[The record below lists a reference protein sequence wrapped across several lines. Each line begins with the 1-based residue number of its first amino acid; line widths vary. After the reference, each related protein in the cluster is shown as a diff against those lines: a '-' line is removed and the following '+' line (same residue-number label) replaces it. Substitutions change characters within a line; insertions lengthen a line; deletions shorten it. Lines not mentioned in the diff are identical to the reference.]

1 MFSYYYSIPCLHSFM
16 PKNSEEKT
24 TRQEK
29 RAKRKANQR
38 KMAVHGR
45 GLKKQRQKP
54 QKAK

>member
-1 MFSYYYSIPCLHSFM
+1 M